1 MGVVDLTSLK
11 AWMVV
16 DLPFLAALVEVAD
29 HPSQAA
35 LVVVAGHKYLAMVEV
50 VGHPFLEASEVV
62 DNSSRA
68 RVESDQSKKCLLVNW
83 KI

>member
-11 AWMVV
+11 ARMVV
-16 DLPFLAALVEVAD
+16 DLPFQAALVEVAD
-29 HPSQAA
+29 HPLQAA
-35 LVVVAGHKYLAMVEV
+35 LVVVAGHTYLAMVEV
-50 VGHPFLEASEVV
+50 VGHPSLEASEVV

-68 RVESDQSKKCLLVNW
+68 IVESNQAKKRVLVNW